1 MTRPDGNQISPFSS
15 WGTTNE
21 LTLKPEITGIGGSII
36 SAYRNNAIA
45 ISSGTSMASPAVCGI
60 GLLVRQYLK
69 EHYDFTGR
77 ELAEVTDAILM
88 SSADILTDA
97 SSDLPFSPRAQGAGL
112 VNAGNAI
119 EANAYLDADG
129 NAKPKFEL
137 DDDPERTG
145 VYHMGFDVVNLS
157 DVEQAYTLDVCTL
170 TESATGGR
178 VNPDHTH
185 EYLMEQFAYQL
196 NPQVDAPKTVTVGA
210 NAKTHVDITISLS
223 NADVQYMEKYF
234 ENGIYVEGFVT
245 LTNAEERCV

>member
-1 MTRPDGNQISPFSS
+1 MAYFYGNNMATTIVPDTVYVNAYWVTRPDGNQISPFSS

-97 SSDLPFSPRAQGAGL
+97 SSDLPFSPGPRAP
-112 VNAGNAI
+112 V
-119 EANAYLDADG
+119 
-129 NAKPKFEL
+129 
-137 DDDPERTG
+137 
-145 VYHMGFDVVNLS
+145 S
-157 DVEQAYTLDVCTL
+157 
-170 TESATGGR
+170 
-178 VNPDHTH
+178 
-185 EYLMEQFAYQL
+185 
-196 NPQVDAPKTVTVGA
+196 
-210 NAKTHVDITISLS
+210 
-223 NADVQYMEKYF
+223 
-234 ENGIYVEGFVT
+234 
-245 LTNAEERCV
+245 